1 MLSRGSG
8 RRACVGA
15 EAVGITAEWL
25 RADSGGERTP
35 HLPHGTTRYRRPDS
49 ALIPAHSPTPGLE
62 PAASSVAPP
71 PRDGTGGGGARW
83 AGP

>member
-1 MLSRGSG
+1 MLSRGFGQAGLCGSRSCGYHTRMAPRGFG
-8 RRACVGA
+8 RRAN
-15 EAVGITAEWL
+15 
-25 RADSGGERTP
+25 P
-35 HLPHGTTRYRRPDS
+35 PPHGTTRYRRPDS

-83 AGP
+83 AGS